1 MEGRRVGTRSGGQWV
16 DLKTA
21 ADIMGTTTEALR
33 KRAKRGTLPFETG
46 EDGRLYVRVDDRVDE
61 QVDGRAD
68 DVHPERD
75 LLVERMA
82 SEIEHL
88 REQLREEREG
98 SAELRR
104 IVAGLVQRVPELEP
118 AKDSSSEPPESPVVS
133 SGEMDKGT
141 TASSEQQE
149 ASQRRSWLHRF
160 FFGP

>member
-1 MEGRRVGTRSGGQWV
+1 MGTRSGGQWV

-118 AKDSSSEPPESPVVS
+118 AKDSSSEPPESPVMS
-133 SGEMDKGT
+133 SGETGKGT
-141 TASSEQQE
+141 APPEQQE
-149 ASQRRSWLHRF
+149 SLQRRSWLHRF
-160 FFGP
+160 FFGPE

>member
-1 MEGRRVGTRSGGQWV
+1 V

-46 EDGRLYVRVDDRVDE
+46 EDGRLYVRVDARVDE

-68 DVHPERD
+68 DVHPDRD
-75 LLVERMA
+75 LLVERMS
-82 SEIEHL
+82 SEIDHL
-88 REQLREEREG
+88 REQLRQEREG

-104 IVAGLVQRVPELEP
+104 IMAGLVQRVPELEP

-133 SGEMDKGT
+133 SGETDKGT
-141 TASSEQQE
+141 VSSEQQDP
-149 ASQRRSWLHRF
+149 SQRRSWWRA
-160 FFGP
+160 FFGLE

>member
-1 MEGRRVGTRSGGQWV
+1 MEGRRLGTRSGDQWV

-46 EDGRLYVRVDDRVDE
+46 EDGRLYVKVDARVDE

-68 DVHPERD
+68 DVHPDRD
-75 LLVERMA
+75 LLVERMS
-82 SEIEHL
+82 SEIDHL

-133 SGEMDKGT
+133 SGETDKG
-141 TASSEQQE
+141 TASSEPV
-149 ASQRRSWLHRF
+149 QRRSWWRA
-160 FFGP
+160 FFGLE

>member
-1 MEGRRVGTRSGGQWV
+1 
-16 DLKTA
+16 
-21 ADIMGTTTEALR
+21 MGTTTEALR

-68 DVHPERD
+68 DVHPDRD
-75 LLVERMA
+75 LLIERMS
-82 SEIEHL
+82 SEVDHL

-133 SGEMDKGT
+133 SGETDKG

-149 ASQRRSWLHRF
+149 RSQRRSWWRA
-160 FFGP
+160 FFGLE